1 MVRNIQNRQNLQWFR
16 SGDSFKSNT
25 LYFNGACG
33 NSIFLSYMT
42 HERETATTGNSSQ
55 IYCFL
60 NKHLISYQTVP
71 VALGTIKTSARNRIS
86 PRLILIKF

>member
-1 MVRNIQNRQNLQWFR
+1 MLRNIQNHHNVQWFR
-16 SGDSFKSNT
+16 SGNPFKTNT
-25 LYFNGACG
+25 LYFNGACR
-33 NSIFLSYMT
+33 NSRFLSYMT
-42 HERETATTGNSSQ
+42 HKRETATTGNSSQ

-71 VALGTIKTSARNRIS
+71 VALGTIKTSMRNRIS